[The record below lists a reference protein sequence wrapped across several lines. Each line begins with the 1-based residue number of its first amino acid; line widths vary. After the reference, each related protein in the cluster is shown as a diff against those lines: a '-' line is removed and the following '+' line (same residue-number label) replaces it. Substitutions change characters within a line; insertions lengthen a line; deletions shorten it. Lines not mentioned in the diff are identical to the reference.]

1 MGCGP
6 RRIVCLTA
14 ETVDLLYRL
23 GVEDRIVGVSGYTVF
38 PPEARTKPFVSAFTT
53 IRYDVIDTL
62 KPDLILGFSDL
73 QADAARELV
82 SRGYPVLM
90 TNQRTLEETFEA
102 LVLVGRSVG
111 RGTAAEEVVA
121 DLKRRVAAARSASRC
136 VVSRPR
142 VYFEEWDDP
151 LITGLPWVSDLVEAA
166 GGEEAFP
173 EFRRCATA
181 AQRTVQ
187 AAAVVERA
195 PDIIIASW
203 CGRKASLAAIRSRP
217 GWDTIPAVRDH
228 HVYEMKSAYCLQ
240 PGPTFITDGLPRFAA
255 IIGGWKNATNRPL
268 GSVN

>member
-1 MGCGP
+1 MGWEP

-23 GVEDRIVGVSGYTVF
+23 GVEDRVVGVSGYTVS

-53 IRYDVIDTL
+53 IRYDVIDAL

-82 SRGYPVLM
+82 SRGYPVLI

-102 LVLVGRSVG
+102 LVMVGRSVG
-111 RGTAAEEVVA
+111 RGAEAEEVVA
-121 DLKRRVAAARSASRC
+121 DLKQRVDAARKASRC
-136 VVSRPR
+136 LAYRPR

-151 LITGLPWVSDLVEAA
+151 LITGLAWVSDLMEAA

-173 EFRRCATA
+173 EFRTCATA
-181 AQRTVQ
+181 SQRTVQ
-187 AAAVVERA
+187 AAAVAERA

-203 CGRKASLAAIRSRP
+203 CGRKANLEAIRSRP
-217 GWDTIPAVRDH
+217 GWDSIPAVRDR

-240 PGPTFITDGLPRFAA
+240 PGPALITEGLPRFAA
-255 IIGGWKNATNRPL
+255 IIGGWK
-268 GSVN
+268 GGC